1 MPASSK
7 ATCDKGPKLSRETL
21 ASEAILRDQLSVFE
35 AARKASEEKNQAST
49 ASTARASRY
58 TGPPNEKTTTRGHK
72 YRVDGSL
79 SDADPNPPSALR
91 HVLSMSPCDIMHGF
105 MIPTVDSIR
114 NSEVSG
120 SSGAVRYMYTG
131 DAYQQQGSDDSAE
144 SLLIPKQL
152 IELISALHPEC
163 VGLPAVQSKMG
174 IDVWKRKIEH
184 KAKSSTT
191 ATAYWE
197 EQDYHETIEVTKLPE
212 NEQGY
217 DMYGRQSGTI
227 GSLYIDA
234 MDNSPPTLIG
244 TCPFG
249 GSPAYTLRKWW
260 ELSKANTD
268 VTDPSF
274 SDRLVMSEGGT
285 SGGQD

>member
-1 MPASSK
+1 
-7 ATCDKGPKLSRETL
+7 
-21 ASEAILRDQLSVFE
+21 
-35 AARKASEEKNQAST
+35 
-49 ASTARASRY
+49 
-58 TGPPNEKTTTRGHK
+58 
-72 YRVDGSL
+72 
-79 SDADPNPPSALR
+79 
-91 HVLSMSPCDIMHGF
+91 MSPGDIMHGF

-131 DAYQQQGSDDSAE
+131 DAYEQQGSDDSAE
-144 SLLIPKQL
+144 SLLLPKQL

-174 IDVWKRKIEH
+174 TDVWKRKN
-184 KAKSSTT
+184 KAKSPT

-197 EQDYHETIEVTKLPE
+197 EQDYHETIGVTKLPE

-217 DMYGRQSGTI
+217 DMYGRQSKTT

-234 MDNSPPTLIG
+234 RDDSPPTLIG

-249 GSPAYTLRKWW
+249 GSPAYTLRKWR

-268 VTDPSF
+268 VMDPLF
-274 SDRLVMSEGGT
+274 PDRLVMSEGGT